1 MLTMVNI
8 IAVTHCVQLE
18 RIHHMTSLLHT
29 RPLSDL
35 KPGESGTILEIGGE
49 GNLRQRLIAMGVTPG
64 TWLTVRK
71 YAPLG
76 DPMEIRLRN
85 YNLSIRKKDAA
96 SIIIQSEATS

>member
-1 MLTMVNI
+1 MLTEVNI
-8 IAVTHCVQLE
+8 ITETCMVQLE
-18 RIHHMTSLLHT
+18 RIQRMIDYPPE
-29 RPLSDL
+29 RPLSEF

-96 SIIIQSEATS
+96 SILIRPEATP

>member
-1 MLTMVNI
+1 M
-8 IAVTHCVQLE
+8 HK
-18 RIHHMTSLLHT
+18 
-29 RPLSDL
+29 PLSEL
-35 KPGESGTILEIGGE
+35 KPGDSGTIMSVGGN
-49 GNLRQRLIAMGVTPG
+49 GHLRQRLIAMGVTPG

-96 SIIIQSEATS
+96 AIVISPEE